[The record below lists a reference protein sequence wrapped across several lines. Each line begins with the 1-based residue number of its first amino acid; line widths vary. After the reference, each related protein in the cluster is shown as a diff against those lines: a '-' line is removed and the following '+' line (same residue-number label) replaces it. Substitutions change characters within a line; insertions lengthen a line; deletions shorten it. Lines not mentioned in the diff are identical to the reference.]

1 VRPPVELLTGR
12 VAAFD
17 RDRGLGE
24 VVTADHTAYPFH
36 CIEIADGSR
45 DIEVGLDVVFERRP
59 KLGRLEAA
67 GLRPR

>member
-1 VRPPVELLTGR
+1 MRPPVELLTGR

-17 RDRGLGE
+17 HDRGLGE
-24 VVTADHTAYPFH
+24 VVAADHTVYPFH

-45 DIEVGLDVVFERRP
+45 DIEVGLDVVFELRS
-59 KLGRLEAA
+59 KLGRVEAA